1 MTNTTEPQEITDA
14 KKQLAI
20 LKVQLESVPQ
30 NETTKQAIAKITGSI
45 AELDKANTPDR
56 AAQAQSIA
64 DTALAMINGF
74 QQITS
79 GDPVTSI
86 MGALGMIGSLA
97 SLASGPAGIIVGA
110 ISSVIGSILSLFG
123 LGVGGESELQKQE
136 KMIRRLLED
145 FGESNI
151 NALINGVTVETN
163 NEVRTL
169 ETLIKKEEVRLE
181 SVTEHIEKSLAFL
194 KKALLLGRI
203 AYYINENLGESD
215 ETKASRANRYLI
227 AYVMVYTRKQMALTY
242 FLNIAREYKNIAKKG
257 EDIECKL
264 QTQVDFYESAIDN
277 LTNNAK
283 EVIQFVQSPVEIQDR
298 ETYKQFFL
306 QPKPSRDLIINLQKK
321 LLAPEKRMNGNLMT
335 LRNLEEPSRVLFGY
349 NDDKVQASSILQPLW
364 NNISQLYQ
372 AESDRQFWQIL
383 EIPDSKEPK
392 EKAIYN
398 IYTKGYLELE
408 GQKAILNTS
417 SSFTPTVS
425 ATFEISKSPL
435 DKSGVSGYYF
445 VIKSKA
451 TGAYLNLKKPHSN
464 IPPNLNQAFFVANT
478 PQKWLEAPATKR
490 FIRLKSVSSDKYV
503 ALGKDG
509 FFLDAWVEVDQA
521 TEFEVLAQPDKEGKD
536 CVSLKISNEYAQ
548 WFSYQRGGGERIKK
562 YGYPADG
569 NDTVY
574 WIIDKVEAND
584 QYVTLMDN
592 YYKYYVG
599 AGDNGALHLT
609 KANRPNQ
616 ESCYFIIEEV

>member
-30 NETTKQAIAKITGSI
+30 NETTKQAIAKITSSI
-45 AELDKANTPDR
+45 TELDKTSTPDR

-64 DTALAMINGF
+64 DTATAMINGF

-194 KKALLLGRI
+194 KKAVLLGRI

-227 AYVMVYTRKQMALTY
+227 AYVMVYTRKKMALTY

-257 EDIECKL
+257 EDIERKL

-283 EVIQFVQSPVEIQDR
+283 EVIQFVQSPAEIQDR

-306 QPKPSRDLIINLQKK
+306 QPKPSRDLVINLQKK

-349 NDDKVQASSILQPLW
+349 NNDKVQASSILQPSW
-364 NNISQLYQ
+364 NNIAQLYQ
-372 AESDRQFWQIL
+372 AEPERQFWQVL
-383 EIPDSKEPK
+383 EVPNST

-398 IYTKGYLELE
+398 IYTKGYLEVE

-417 SSFTPTVS
+417 SSFTPAVS
-425 ATFEISKSPL
+425 AIFEISKSPL

-445 VIKSKA
+445 VVKNKA
-451 TGAYLNLKKPHSN
+451 TGAYLNLKKPNPN
-464 IPPNLNQAFFVANT
+464 ISSNLNQAFFVANT
-478 PQKWLEAPATKR
+478 PQKWLEAPATKK
-490 FIRLKSVSSDKYV
+490 FIRLKSVSNDKYV
-503 ALGKDG
+503 ALDKGG

-521 TEFEVLAQPDKEGKD
+521 TEFEVLTQPDKEGKD
-536 CVSLKISNEYAQ
+536 CVSLKIGNEYAQ

-574 WIIDKVEAND
+574 WIIEKAGEKD

-592 YYKYYVG
+592 YYNYYVG

-609 KANRPNQ
+609 KANQPNQ